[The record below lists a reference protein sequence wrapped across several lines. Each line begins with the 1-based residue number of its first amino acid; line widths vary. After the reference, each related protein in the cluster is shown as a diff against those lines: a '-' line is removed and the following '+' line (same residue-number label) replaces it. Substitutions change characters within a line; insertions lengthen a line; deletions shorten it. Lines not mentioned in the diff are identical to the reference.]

1 MTPPYRTK
9 YELCDKS
16 ELIEIKEALM
26 QIRLAQTQDIPA
38 LLKLLRQ
45 ILQVHHVGRP
55 DLFRAVGEKYRAE
68 ELEDILR
75 DASRPIFVAEEDG
88 AVVGYAFCVYKEAK
102 NHSSL
107 MDRKVLYVDDLC
119 VDEACRGKGVGT
131 VLYEHVLSVAKQEHC
146 YSVEL
151 NVWACNESAIRF
163 YEKCGM
169 QVQKIGM
176 EHIL

>member
-1 MTPPYRTK
+1 M
-9 YELCDKS
+9 E
-16 ELIEIKEALM
+16 
-26 QIRLAQTQDIPA
+26 IRLARSGDIPV

-45 ILQVHHVGRP
+45 ILYVHHVGRP

-68 ELEDILR
+68 ELEEILA
-75 DASRPIFVAEEDG
+75 DAGKPIFVAEEDG
-88 AVVGYAFCVYKEAK
+88 LVVGYAFCVYREVSAH
-102 NHSSL
+102 NSL
-107 MDRKVLYVDDLC
+107 TDRKTLYIDDLC
-119 VDEACRGKGVGT
+119 VDEACRGKGIGAA
-131 VLYEHVLSVAKQEHC
+131 LYRHVLSVAKQTGC
-146 YSVEL
+146 YNVEL